1 MDPVYVNPYSKKD
14 EISTQIDLIAELLNI
29 GNHYWA
35 IEICDEVI
43 LSIEGRGFSTSH
55 RLLIYNHIIEIWES
69 QILDLIGN
77 FQVNWPLIANAYQ
90 ILFEILALIGNY
102 SQILENSILLARI
115 FYKNELT
122 SNKKIA
128 QFLESTATLIQPH
141 YYQGTLELLLIAWML
156 QEYRNPLE
164 NETDYHYDIRK
175 VFNPLIKDVFI
186 QIPPDQRLLFI
197 FYLVF
202 SSFQKFFPD
211 QAENPEAFHEFL
223 NKLFPVLETFA
234 PDIVLK
240 TFREIHSPKF
250 KPQKVLDNI
259 ELMER
264 TLHSVLTLKEN
275 HWAFMIV
282 KKYCQMLLYGNKAWD
297 MIRYLQNFIEITLK
311 RGGYQTAYQAFLIL
325 TAQYPKKKPGFN
337 MAIARICSQASRK
350 FRKLSDKSL
359 FVASMQQYRQCLVL
373 PNKTEDFNKFQDY
386 CYAFNDYYILKRGY
400 LPVSEEEFW
409 WVVFHR
415 SIFEEGFRDIGKIA
429 LYRLGESTL
438 PFIEKIFSEIVP
450 ATITKLQN
458 IRENAMEIDL
468 AGMKPFDIRL
478 ILRIFHNQPI
488 ELSSKIFY
496 SGFCKNNYFQG
507 EEMWEESHLTRL
519 YSHLPIQNYDLNDLN
534 AVNDLISQPESIP
547 RFNPETGVT
556 NLAQHEFG
564 RISYL
569 FLPQSIREYLDQL
582 DLHTYHIP
590 EVQVILDKTN
600 PLNFPFEMIHDA
612 QAPLGIKFAFGY
624 RYENTNIVGIDFEGH
639 KPRQETTSSYEG
651 EGYHY
656 NILTIGDLNG
666 EFPQKW
672 DNDLQ
677 TNHPFLAFPEGN
689 QQQEFVNA
697 KLNNLRHQIGKID
710 AISTQNGQYSSIVK
724 KLKQGDYHIIYFA
737 ANLFYLP
744 ENPSESYFLTSDEK
758 TISLND
764 IIEIC
769 DLGKKFNQIQG
780 LDYIPPLLIFDG
792 QILGPKN
799 TITRSFH
806 NLSALMQSFTLDSIL
821 GIMFRITRDYNLII
835 NEYLGTFLNHL
846 LLNESIG
853 SALLYANRQLHSITF
868 DFHALGYETP
878 YVFFG
883 GGGGT
888 FNTLSP
894 N

>member
-1 MDPVYVNPYSKKD
+1 MDSVYVNPYSKKD
-14 EISTQIDLIAELLNI
+14 EISRQIDLIAELLNI

-55 RLLIYNHIIEIWES
+55 RLLIYNNIIEIWES
-69 QILDLIGN
+69 QILDLIGD

-115 FYKNELT
+115 FYKNQLT

-175 VFNPLIKDVFI
+175 VFIPLIKDVFI

-197 FYLVF
+197 CYLVF
-202 SSFQKFFPD
+202 SSFQKFLPD
-211 QAENPEAFHEFL
+211 QAEKPEAFHDFL
-223 NKLFPVLETFA
+223 NKLFPVIETFA
-234 PDIVLK
+234 PDIILA
-240 TFREIHSPKF
+240 TFREIHTPKLD
-250 KPQKVLDNI
+250 PRKVMENS
-259 ELMER
+259 ELMKK
-264 TLHSVLTLKEN
+264 TIHSVSILKEN

-282 KKYCQMLLYGNKAWD
+282 KKYCQMLIYENKAWD

-311 RGGYQTAYQAFLIL
+311 RGGYRTAYQSFLIL
-325 TAQYPKKKPGFN
+325 AAQYPKKKIGFN
-337 MAIARICSQASRK
+337 MAIARIWSEASRK

-359 FVASMQQYRQCLVL
+359 FVASMQQYRQCLIL
-373 PNKTEDFNKFQDY
+373 PNNPEDLNKFQDY

-409 WVVFHR
+409 WIVFHR
-415 SIFEEGFRDIGKIA
+415 SIFEEGFPDIAKIA
-429 LYRLGESTL
+429 LFRLGESTI
-438 PFIEKIFSEIVP
+438 PFMDKIFSEIVP
-450 ATITKLQN
+450 STITKLQSV
-458 IRENAMEIDL
+458 RENAMEIDL

-478 ILRIFHNQPI
+478 IMRMFRNQPI

-496 SGFCKNNYFQG
+496 SGFCKNNYFRG
-507 EEMWEESHLTRL
+507 EELWEEPQLARA
-519 YSHLPIQNYDLNDLN
+519 YARLPIQTYDLNDLN
-534 AVNDLISQPESIP
+534 ETSDELSPPESIP
-547 RFNPETGVT
+547 RFDEETGVT

-564 RISYL
+564 RIAYL

-582 DLHTYHIP
+582 DLHSYHIP
-590 EVQVILDKTN
+590 EVQIILDKTN
-600 PLNFPFEMIHDA
+600 PLDFPMEMIHDH
-612 QAPLGIKFAFGY
+612 QSPLAIKFAFGY
-624 RYENTNIVGIDFEGH
+624 RYENTNIVGIDFEGQ
-639 KPRQETTSSYEG
+639 KPRQETSSAFEG

-672 DNDLQ
+672 DNELQ
-677 TNHPFLAFPEGN
+677 QNLPFLAFPEGN

-697 KLNNLRHQIGKID
+697 KLNNLRHQIGKMD
-710 AISTQNGQYSSIVK
+710 TISTQNGQYNSIVK

-744 ENPSESYFLTSDEK
+744 DNPSESYFLTSDEK

-764 IIEIC
+764 ITQIC

-780 LDYIPPLLIFDG
+780 LDYIPPLFIFDG
-792 QILGPKN
+792 QILGPKS
-799 TITRSFH
+799 TINRSFQEI
-806 NLSALMQSFTLDSIL
+806 SALVQNFKMESVL
-821 GIMFRITRDYNLII
+821 GMMFRITRDYNLII

-853 SALLYANRQLHSITF
+853 SALLHANRQLHSITF
-868 DFHALGYETP
+868 DFHALGYDCP
-878 YVFFG
+878 YTLFG
-883 GGGGT
+883 DT
-888 FNTLSP
+888 SKTLSP